1 MPCVSNGLIVGGG
14 IAGLASAIALE
25 QIGIDCDLVEL
36 GDLRPVGAG
45 IGIAGRGPNALV
57 ELGVYDEVV
66 ATGSS
71 LGPPALY
78 DAAGSLMAAPPP
90 EKEIPNGK
98 PPFGAYRP
106 AIAEILERRAL
117 ELGAHI
123 HTGTSIESIEDS
135 DDGAVV
141 LLTSGERRS
150 YDLVIGAD
158 GIDSRTRSIVF
169 PEAPQPKYAGQ
180 MSIRWMIPSEPIDGE
195 GWYVAGEFGRMGFFH
210 QPHPNLI
217 YAPMNINMPRE
228 RLSQQGAYDVVKRMT
243 DTYTAPSIVKLREF
257 LTPESIL
264 IPRPYNWL
272 LLERPWYQGR
282 TLLIGDA
289 AHATTAHM
297 GMGGV
302 MALEDAVVLGQCLAA
317 ASSLAEAYDRFM
329 VRRFERV
336 RTVVETSVALSAREQ
351 ANVPPGP
358 ESARLMASAMA
369 ALADPY

>member
-1 MPCVSNGLIVGGG
+1 MPCVSNGLVVGGG
-14 IAGLASAIALE
+14 IAGLASAIALL
-25 QIGIDCDLVEL
+25 QVGVDCDLVEI

-78 DAAGSLMAAPPP
+78 DAAGSLTAAPPS

-117 ELGAHI
+117 ELGAHVR
-123 HTGTSIESIEDS
+123 TGTSIESIEDS

-217 YAPMNINMPRE
+217 YAPMNVNMPRE

-243 DTYTAPSIVKLREF
+243 DLYTAPSIVKLREF

-317 ASSLAEAYDRFM
+317 ASSLAEAYERFM